1 MAGIRRRFHRSLVTA
16 LLVPFSALPLLA
28 QHGGGSGG
36 AGLLP
41 LLLLLVVVFI
51 LFTVLRNISRWLKQ
65 RADRARRQREE
76 LQRRRQ
82 EELQQRHR
90 DEPQRRQ
97 QVEPRRGQNR
107 VADPK
112 LAQSKSVFISY
123 RRKDSPH
130 FTGRLYDKLSDQLG
144 EGAVFRDV
152 NNIPLG
158 VNFREHI
165 RKQLEYCAVLVAVIG
180 RNWDEI
186 DGSGNR
192 RLNDPKDPLR
202 IEIETALEKS
212 IDVIPVLVDG
222 AEMPTAEEL
231 PSSLAGLPDCNAITV
246 RPDPDFRNDM
256 DCLLRGII
264 KSLLR

>member
-1 MAGIRRRFHRSLVTA
+1 
-16 LLVPFSALPLLA
+16 
-28 QHGGGSGG
+28 
-36 AGLLP
+36 
-41 LLLLLVVVFI
+41 
-51 LFTVLRNISRWLKQ
+51 
-65 RADRARRQREE
+65 

-97 QVEPRRGQNR
+97 QVDPRRGQNR